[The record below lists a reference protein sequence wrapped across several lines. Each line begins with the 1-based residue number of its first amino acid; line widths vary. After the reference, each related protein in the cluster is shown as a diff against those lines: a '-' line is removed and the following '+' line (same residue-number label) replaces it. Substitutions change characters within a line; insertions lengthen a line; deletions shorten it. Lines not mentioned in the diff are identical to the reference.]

1 MKSNAE
7 YFKLEAHAARLQE
20 TASRNAHAQYFA
32 EHYAD
37 KAAHMEWAAKAAE
50 LLEGGAV
57 KPIDANSFSSE
68 DFLQCTDTEE
78 CLEVVHSK
86 RVLEVV

>member
-1 MKSNAE
+1 MKSHEE

-32 EHYAD
+32 EHYAE
-37 KAAHMEWAAKAAE
+37 KASHMEWAAKAAE
-50 LLEGGAV
+50 LLESGAV

-68 DFLQCTDTEE
+68 DFRLCTDTEE
-78 CLEVVHSK
+78 CMEVVCSK
-86 RVLEVV
+86 KTIMV